1 MVYGKIRYLVAD
13 DCSPRFQRLPM
24 MHNHLLFLVDDDADD
39 QEIFKSALAH
49 VDQNVMLLT
58 AVNGIDALQML
69 SSIERLPAFIF
80 LDLNMPRMSG
90 IQFLAEIKKS
100 ELLRGIPVLVYS
112 TSDSPHD
119 KERAMTAG
127 AEQFI
132 TKPAR
137 FSELCEILQVV
148 LKQGVS

>member
-1 MVYGKIRYLVAD
+1 MR
-13 DCSPRFQRLPM
+13 R
-24 MHNHLLFLVDDDADD
+24 NHLLFLVDDDVDD
-39 QEIFKSALAH
+39 HEIFKSALSQ
-49 VDQNVMLLT
+49 VDESILLMI
-58 AVNGIDALQML
+58 AGNGKEALQVL
-69 SSIERLPAFIF
+69 SSLDQLPDFIF